1 MRLLLKISALG
12 LAILLGAPPF
22 SAQKASAAEDPTDQ
36 SKNEDPSGG
45 LKKKK
50 RSKKKKSDANSTASD
65 SERKSTSKMRRK
77 KSDNGDSA
85 TDTER
90 KVSSKTRGTKSGGK
104 SGGKNG
110 SRSSR
115 TKTSESATV
124 PATASDVSTQT
135 KPAETTAAPTQT
147 TAPPQPPAPG
157 LQKVLNP
164 PPPSLSAVPPPT
176 IQKSEK
182 PAKPAPT
189 MTFEPV
195 DVSGK
200 SAERQKLDVAL
211 REFKD
216 EHYDLAAVSSYELMQ
231 DPKLAE
237 LHMDANFLLAKSLY
251 RMGMYHSSLGELSQI
266 LAKGPQSRFF
276 KSSLEWLF
284 FISHKTTNES
294 VILGEIAKYSNAEFP
309 EKFRSEFRY
318 LLARYHF
325 VRGRALDLVEQKAEA
340 SKSFDEVKR
349 LALSIPKGD
358 AFYARAKYLEGLAY
372 FREDNFNSSLES
384 MKEVIRVTRPG
395 GAKAEAQ
402 ARADKDARELAFM
415 QLARTHYG
423 HRQNRYAIYYYNKV
437 ERGGKQWLEAL
448 FESSWASYRIGQYE
462 QALGNLIT
470 LSSPFFQEE
479 YFPEALILK
488 AVIYYENCRYRESSW
503 ILEDFERI
511 YLPVHD
517 QLDVLL
523 KKEMD
528 ASAYYTVLADIQKKN
543 KTSAAKNNTD
553 LILER
558 ILRLALTD
566 KDLKNTNDS
575 ILELEAELDALSQ
588 RPDSFRYS
596 NLAKTLVD
604 DLKKQREVLI
614 KKAGIMAKG
623 KLEFELAELK
633 KLLTNGLRIK
643 FETTTKEKEFL
654 EEQLR
659 AGGATEIVKKY
670 KYSVAVADDQL
681 YWPYEGEYWRDELG
695 TYQSTLTKGCIER
708 NANRVAEQAKRG
720 EY

>member
-1 MRLLLKISALG
+1 MRLLLRLSTFGLG
-12 LAILLGAPPF
+12 LLLATPSLAEQES
-22 SAQKASAAEDPTDQ
+22 SARQEAGDQTSSAKSDDAASAP
-36 SKNEDPSGG
+36 
-45 LKKKK
+45 KKKK
-50 RSKKKKSDANSTASD
+50 KGLKKKKKSDADATAPET
-65 SERKSTSKMRRK
+65 ERKS
-77 KSDNGDSA
+77 
-85 TDTER
+85 
-90 KVSSKTRGTKSGGK
+90 
-104 SGGKNG
+104 
-110 SRSSR
+110 SSR
-115 TKTSESATV
+115 TRSAKNSLKNSTGKNSTSKRNTRSKRSKAVEGTTV
-124 PATASDVSTQT
+124 PATASDASTSPKAVQSVSAPVPEA
-135 KPAETTAAPTQT
+135 PAGEVK
-147 TAPPQPPAPG
+147 
-157 LQKVLNP
+157 KV
-164 PPPSLSAVPPPT
+164 VPPPLPT
-176 IQKSEK
+176 AATSSPPSVEKKVEK
-182 PAKPAPT
+182 PQKPAPT
-189 MTFEPV
+189 MTFEAV

-200 SAERQKLDVAL
+200 TAERQKLDVAL
-211 REFKD
+211 RQFKD
-216 EHYDLAAVSSYELMQ
+216 EHYDQSATSSYELMQ

-237 LHMDANFLLAKSLY
+237 LYMDANFLLAKSLY
-251 RMGMYHSSLGELSQI
+251 RMGMYHSSLGEFSKI
-266 LAKGPQSRFF
+266 LAKGPQTKFF

-294 VILGEIAKYSNAEFP
+294 VILGEIAKYSNADFP
-309 EKFRSEFRY
+309 DKFRNEFRY

-349 LALSIPKGD
+349 LALTLPKGD
-358 AFYARAKYLEGLAY
+358 PFYPRAKYLEGLAY
-372 FREDNFNSSLES
+372 FREDNFNASLES
-384 MKEVIRVTRPG
+384 MKEVIRMTRPG
-395 GAKAEAQ
+395 TAKSEAQ
-402 ARADKDARELAFM
+402 ARQDKDVRELAFM

-423 HRQNRYAIYYYNKV
+423 HRQNRYAIYYYGKV

-448 FESSWASYRIGQYE
+448 FESSWASYRIAQYE

-470 LSSPFFQEE
+470 LSSPFFREE

-517 QLDVLL
+517 QLDLLL
-523 KKEMD
+523 KKEME
-528 ASAYYTVLADIQKKN
+528 ASEYYNVLAEIQKKN
-543 KTSAAKNNTD
+543 RLGTANNNTD
-553 LILER
+553 VILER

-575 ILELEAELDALSQ
+575 ILELEAEIDSLGQ
-588 RPDSFRYS
+588 RPDNFKYS
-596 NLAKTLVD
+596 TLSKTLLE

-659 AGGATEIVKKY
+659 AGGQAEIVKKY

-695 TYQSTLTKGCIER
+695 TYQYTLTKGCIER
-708 NANRVAEQAKRG
+708 GANKVEQVRRGG